1 MTLSLSVLSGAP
13 QPASEDSSLLS
24 PLGGSRRQTADLQE
38 LQALLNDEQATS
50 PNGAHGTDG
59 TDGPSTSTAG
69 AAGDKTVRLSRVQA
83 LLEASNSV
91 SESPSAMDAEET
103 VALQDLLQVSQQ
115 VEPSSDSSMSISR
128 DSDATGSARASESR
142 RATLG
147 LGEVQA
153 RLMQEL
159 NDFERRSSIFT
170 RPLSQASRASR
181 ASQTT
186 ATVTGSTAGTTG
198 NTGTEA
204 AGGLLGLLEAEQD
217 STLELQQ
224 YAEALRRERAEALAA
239 RPSEP
244 SEATEATDEILKKM
258 RLSTSAARVE
268 EFDATVT
275 EDLRRLSQLLEP
287 ARAGVEEDSLEGGE
301 EKAHAPQRFSPLVT
315 RSGSKQVIHSVKS
328 NQKYAGGAEEQLR
341 VIDSVT
347 PRKLFQ
353 DPPDA
358 DEPAQTVPVA
368 QAVPATQTAQI
379 TSGTQTAQI
388 TSGTQT
394 AQITSGT
401 QTTPTTQTAQTP
413 AGPQTTEKAGE
424 PAREKEVETSLN
436 LDQYFLPSK
445 TQSSLDASSIVSAS
459 LQLSSESISVE
470 PAESAEPAKPADAI
484 PPTPHT
490 PRIPEPT
497 LSPIRAPTSTIPE
510 PSLSPI
516 DPPAKAV
523 KEPSLSPVVLG
534 RFIHP

>member
-1 MTLSLSVLSGAP
+1 MTLSLSILSGAP

-24 PLGGSRRQTADLQE
+24 PAGGSRRQTADLQE

-50 PNGAHGTDG
+50 PNGTADAGA
-59 TDGPSTSTAG
+59 SVAG
-69 AAGDKTVRLSRVQA
+69 AASVEDKTVRLSRVQA
-83 LLEASNSV
+83 LLEASNSA

-186 ATVTGSTAGTTG
+186 ATVTGSTAGNTGNTG

-239 RPSEP
+239 QPSEP

-358 DEPAQTVPVA
+358 DEPAQAIPVA
-368 QAVPATQTAQI
+368 PAV
-379 TSGTQTAQI
+379 
-388 TSGTQT
+388 
-394 AQITSGT
+394 
-401 QTTPTTQTAQTP
+401 PTTQTTQTP
-413 AGPQTTEKAGE
+413 PVMLTAHTPPVIQMTEKAGE
-424 PAREKEVETSLN
+424 SSREKEVETSLN

-459 LQLSSESISVE
+459 LQLTSSESISVD
-470 PAESAEPAKPADAI
+470 PAEPAKPADAT

-497 LSPIRAPTSTIPE
+497 LSPIRPPMSAIPE

-523 KEPSLSPVVLG
+523 KELSLSPVVLG

>member
-1 MTLSLSVLSGAP
+1 MTLSLSILSGAP

-24 PLGGSRRQTADLQE
+24 SAGGSRRQTADLQE

-50 PNGAHGTDG
+50 PNGTADAGA
-59 TDGPSTSTAG
+59 SVAG
-69 AAGDKTVRLSRVQA
+69 AASVEDKTVRLSRVQA
-83 LLEASNSV
+83 LLEASNSA

-115 VEPSSDSSMSISR
+115 AEPSSDSSMSISR

-186 ATVTGSTAGTTG
+186 ATVTGSTAGNTGNTG

-239 RPSEP
+239 QPSEP

-287 ARAGVEEDSLEGGE
+287 ARAGLEEDSLEGGE

-358 DEPAQTVPVA
+358 DEPAQAIPVA
-368 QAVPATQTAQI
+368 PAA
-379 TSGTQTAQI
+379 
-388 TSGTQT
+388 
-394 AQITSGT
+394 
-401 QTTPTTQTAQTP
+401 PTTQTTQTPPVMPIAQTP
-413 AGPQTTEKAGE
+413 PVMPTTQTPPVIQMTEKAAE
-424 PAREKEVETSLN
+424 SSREKEVETSLN

-459 LQLSSESISVE
+459 LQLTSSESISVD
-470 PAESAEPAKPADAI
+470 PAEPAKPADAT

-497 LSPIRAPTSTIPE
+497 LSPIRPPTSAIPE

>member
-1 MTLSLSVLSGAP
+1 MTLSLSILSGAP

-24 PLGGSRRQTADLQE
+24 PAGGSHRQTADLQE

-50 PNGAHGTDG
+50 PNGPS
-59 TDGPSTSTAG
+59 GPSTSTAG
-69 AAGDKTVRLSRVQA
+69 AASVEDKTVRLSRVQA
-83 LLEASNSV
+83 LLEASNSA
-91 SESPSAMDAEET
+91 SESPSAIDAEET

-186 ATVTGSTAGTTG
+186 ATVTGSTAGNTGNTG

-239 RPSEP
+239 QPSEP

-275 EDLRRLSQLLEP
+275 EDLRCLSQLLEP

-358 DEPAQTVPVA
+358 DEPAQAIPVA
-368 QAVPATQTAQI
+368 PAA
-379 TSGTQTAQI
+379 
-388 TSGTQT
+388 
-394 AQITSGT
+394 
-401 QTTPTTQTAQTP
+401 PTTQTTQTP
-413 AGPQTTEKAGE
+413 PVMPTTQTPPVTQTTQTPPVIQMTEKAGE
-424 PAREKEVETSLN
+424 SSREKEVETSLN

-459 LQLSSESISVE
+459 LQLTSSESISVD
-470 PAESAEPAKPADAI
+470 PAEPAKPADAT

-497 LSPIRAPTSTIPE
+497 LSPIRPPMSAIPE

>member
-24 PLGGSRRQTADLQE
+24 SAGGSRRQTADLQE

-50 PNGAHGTDG
+50 PNGPS
-59 TDGPSTSTAG
+59 GPSTSTAG
-69 AAGDKTVRLSRVQA
+69 AASVEDKTVRLSRVQA
-83 LLEASNSV
+83 LLEASNSA
-91 SESPSAMDAEET
+91 SESPSAIDAEET

-186 ATVTGSTAGTTG
+186 ATVTGSTAGNTGNTG

-239 RPSEP
+239 QPSEP

-358 DEPAQTVPVA
+358 DEPAQAIPVA
-368 QAVPATQTAQI
+368 PAA
-379 TSGTQTAQI
+379 
-388 TSGTQT
+388 
-394 AQITSGT
+394 
-401 QTTPTTQTAQTP
+401 PTTQTTQTPPVMPIAQTP
-413 AGPQTTEKAGE
+413 PVIQMTEKAGE
-424 PAREKEVETSLN
+424 SSREKEMETSLN

-459 LQLSSESISVE
+459 LQLTSSESISVD
-470 PAESAEPAKPADAI
+470 PAEPAKPADAT

-497 LSPIRAPTSTIPE
+497 LSPIRPPMSAIPE

>member
-1 MTLSLSVLSGAP
+1 MTLSLSILSGAP

-24 PLGGSRRQTADLQE
+24 PTGGSRRQTADLQE

-50 PNGAHGTDG
+50 PNGTADAGA
-59 TDGPSTSTAG
+59 SVAG
-69 AAGDKTVRLSRVQA
+69 AASVEDKTVRLSRVQA
-83 LLEASNSV
+83 LLEASNSA

-103 VALQDLLQVSQQ
+103 VALQDLLQMSQQ

-186 ATVTGSTAGTTG
+186 ATVTGSTAGNTGNTG

-204 AGGLLGLLEAEQD
+204 AGGLLRLLEAEQD

-239 RPSEP
+239 QPSEP

-358 DEPAQTVPVA
+358 DEPAQAIPVA
-368 QAVPATQTAQI
+368 PAA
-379 TSGTQTAQI
+379 
-388 TSGTQT
+388 
-394 AQITSGT
+394 
-401 QTTPTTQTAQTP
+401 PTTQTTQTP
-413 AGPQTTEKAGE
+413 PVMPTTQTPPVMPTTQTPPVIQMTEKAGE
-424 PAREKEVETSLN
+424 PSREKEVETSLN

-459 LQLSSESISVE
+459 LQLTSSESISVD
-470 PAESAEPAKPADAI
+470 PAEPAKPSDAT

-497 LSPIRAPTSTIPE
+497 LSPIRPPTSAIPE

-534 RFIHP
+534 HFIHP

>member
-1 MTLSLSVLSGAP
+1 MTLSLSILSGAP

-24 PLGGSRRQTADLQE
+24 PAGGSRRQTADLQE

-50 PNGAHGTDG
+50 PNGTADAGA
-59 TDGPSTSTAG
+59 SVAG
-69 AAGDKTVRLSRVQA
+69 AASVEDKTVRLSRVQA
-83 LLEASNSV
+83 LLEASNSA
-91 SESPSAMDAEET
+91 SESSSAMDAEET

-186 ATVTGSTAGTTG
+186 ATVTGSTAGNTG

-239 RPSEP
+239 QPSEP

-358 DEPAQTVPVA
+358 DEPAQAIPVA
-368 QAVPATQTAQI
+368 PAA
-379 TSGTQTAQI
+379 
-388 TSGTQT
+388 
-394 AQITSGT
+394 
-401 QTTPTTQTAQTP
+401 PTTQTTQTPPVMPIAQTP
-413 AGPQTTEKAGE
+413 PVMPTTQTPPVIQMTEKAGE
-424 PAREKEVETSLN
+424 SSREKEVETSLN

-459 LQLSSESISVE
+459 LQLTSSESISVD
-470 PAESAEPAKPADAI
+470 PAEPAKPADAT

-497 LSPIRAPTSTIPE
+497 LSPIRPPMSAIPE

>member
-379 TSGTQTAQI
+379 TSGTQT
-388 TSGTQT
+388 
-394 AQITSGT
+394 
-401 QTTPTTQTAQTP
+401 TPTTQTAQTP

>member
-1 MTLSLSVLSGAP
+1 MTLSLSILSGAP

-24 PLGGSRRQTADLQE
+24 SAGGSRRQTADLQE

-50 PNGAHGTDG
+50 PNGTADAGA
-59 TDGPSTSTAG
+59 SVAG
-69 AAGDKTVRLSRVQA
+69 AASVEDKTVRLSRVQA
-83 LLEASNSV
+83 LLEASNSA

-186 ATVTGSTAGTTG
+186 ATVTGSTAGNTG

-204 AGGLLGLLEAEQD
+204 AGGLLRLLEAEQD

-239 RPSEP
+239 QPSEP

-358 DEPAQTVPVA
+358 DEPAQAIPVA
-368 QAVPATQTAQI
+368 PAA
-379 TSGTQTAQI
+379 
-388 TSGTQT
+388 
-394 AQITSGT
+394 
-401 QTTPTTQTAQTP
+401 PTTQTTQTPPVMPIAQTP
-413 AGPQTTEKAGE
+413 PVMPTTQTPPVMPIAQTPPVTQTTQTPPVIQMTEKAGE
-424 PAREKEVETSLN
+424 PSREKEVETSLN

-459 LQLSSESISVE
+459 LQLTSSESISVD
-470 PAESAEPAKPADAI
+470 PAEPAKPADAT

-497 LSPIRAPTSTIPE
+497 LSPIRPPMSAIPE

-534 RFIHP
+534 HFIHP

>member
-1 MTLSLSVLSGAP
+1 MTLSLSILSGAP

-24 PLGGSRRQTADLQE
+24 PAGGSRRQTADLQE

-50 PNGAHGTDG
+50 PNGTADAGA
-59 TDGPSTSTAG
+59 SVAG
-69 AAGDKTVRLSRVQA
+69 AASVEDKTVRLSRVQA
-83 LLEASNSV
+83 LLEASNSA

-115 VEPSSDSSMSISR
+115 AEPSSDSSMSISR

-186 ATVTGSTAGTTG
+186 ATVTGSTAGNTGNTG

-239 RPSEP
+239 QPSEP
-244 SEATEATDEILKKM
+244 SETTEATNEILKKM

-301 EKAHAPQRFSPLVT
+301 EKTHAPQRFSPLVT

-358 DEPAQTVPVA
+358 DEPAQAIPVA
-368 QAVPATQTAQI
+368 PAV
-379 TSGTQTAQI
+379 
-388 TSGTQT
+388 
-394 AQITSGT
+394 
-401 QTTPTTQTAQTP
+401 PTTQTAHTPPVMPTTQTP
-413 AGPQTTEKAGE
+413 PVMPTTQTPPVIQMTEKAGE
-424 PAREKEVETSLN
+424 SSREKEVETSLN

-459 LQLSSESISVE
+459 LQLTSSESISVD
-470 PAESAEPAKPADAI
+470 PAEPAKPSDAT

-497 LSPIRAPTSTIPE
+497 LSPIRPPMSAIPE

>member
-1 MTLSLSVLSGAP
+1 MTLSLSILSGVP
-13 QPASEDSSLLS
+13 QPASEGSSLLS
-24 PLGGSRRQTADLQE
+24 PAGGSRRQTADLQE

-50 PNGAHGTDG
+50 PNGTAD
-59 TDGPSTSTAG
+59 AG
-69 AAGDKTVRLSRVQA
+69 ASVAGATSVEDKTVRLSRVQA
-83 LLEASNSV
+83 LLEASNSA

-186 ATVTGSTAGTTG
+186 ATVTGSTAGNTGNTG

-239 RPSEP
+239 QPSEP

-358 DEPAQTVPVA
+358 DEPAQAIPGA
-368 QAVPATQTAQI
+368 PAV
-379 TSGTQTAQI
+379 
-388 TSGTQT
+388 
-394 AQITSGT
+394 
-401 QTTPTTQTAQTP
+401 PTTQTAHTPPVMPTTQTP
-413 AGPQTTEKAGE
+413 PVMPTTQTPPVMPTTQTPPVIQMTEKAGE
-424 PAREKEVETSLN
+424 PSREKEVETSLN

-459 LQLSSESISVE
+459 LQLTSSESISVD
-470 PAESAEPAKPADAI
+470 PAEPAKPADAT

-497 LSPIRAPTSTIPE
+497 LSPIRPPTSAIPE

>member
-1 MTLSLSVLSGAP
+1 MTLSLSILSGAP
-13 QPASEDSSLLS
+13 QPVSEDSSLLS
-24 PLGGSRRQTADLQE
+24 PAGGSRRQTADLQE

-50 PNGAHGTDG
+50 PNGTADAGA
-59 TDGPSTSTAG
+59 SVAG
-69 AAGDKTVRLSRVQA
+69 AASVEDKTVRLSRVQA
-83 LLEASNSV
+83 LLEASNSA

-153 RLMQEL
+153 RLIQEL

-186 ATVTGSTAGTTG
+186 ATVTGSTAGNTGNTG

-239 RPSEP
+239 QPSEP

-358 DEPAQTVPVA
+358 DEPAQAIPVA
-368 QAVPATQTAQI
+368 PAA
-379 TSGTQTAQI
+379 
-388 TSGTQT
+388 
-394 AQITSGT
+394 
-401 QTTPTTQTAQTP
+401 PTTQTAQTP
-413 AGPQTTEKAGE
+413 PVMPTTQTPMMPTTQTPPVIQMTEKAGE
-424 PAREKEVETSLN
+424 PSREKEVETSLN

-459 LQLSSESISVE
+459 LQLTSSESISVD
-470 PAESAEPAKPADAI
+470 PAEPAKPADAT

-497 LSPIRAPTSTIPE
+497 LSPIRPPMSAIPE

>member
-1 MTLSLSVLSGAP
+1 MTLSLSILSGAP

-24 PLGGSRRQTADLQE
+24 PAGGSRRQTADLQE

-50 PNGAHGTDG
+50 PNGTADAGA
-59 TDGPSTSTAG
+59 SVAG
-69 AAGDKTVRLSRVQA
+69 AASVEDKTVRLSRVQA
-83 LLEASNSV
+83 LLEASNSA

-186 ATVTGSTAGTTG
+186 ATVTGSTAGNTG

-239 RPSEP
+239 QPSEP

-358 DEPAQTVPVA
+358 DEPAQAIPVA
-368 QAVPATQTAQI
+368 PAV
-379 TSGTQTAQI
+379 
-388 TSGTQT
+388 
-394 AQITSGT
+394 
-401 QTTPTTQTAQTP
+401 PTTQTAQTP
-413 AGPQTTEKAGE
+413 PVMPTTQTPPVMPTTQTPPVIQMTEKAGE
-424 PAREKEVETSLN
+424 SSREKEVETSLN

-459 LQLSSESISVE
+459 LQLTSSESISVD
-470 PAESAEPAKPADAI
+470 PAEPAKPADAT

-497 LSPIRAPTSTIPE
+497 LSPIRPPMSAIPE

-534 RFIHP
+534 HFIHP

>member
-24 PLGGSRRQTADLQE
+24 PAGGSRRQTADLQE

-50 PNGAHGTDG
+50 PNGTADAGA
-59 TDGPSTSTAG
+59 SVAG
-69 AAGDKTVRLSRVQA
+69 AASVEDKTVRLSRVQA
-83 LLEASNSV
+83 LLEASNSA

-186 ATVTGSTAGTTG
+186 ATVTGSTAGNTG

-239 RPSEP
+239 QPSEP

-358 DEPAQTVPVA
+358 DEPAQAIPVA
-368 QAVPATQTAQI
+368 PAV
-379 TSGTQTAQI
+379 
-388 TSGTQT
+388 
-394 AQITSGT
+394 
-401 QTTPTTQTAQTP
+401 PTTQTAQTP
-413 AGPQTTEKAGE
+413 PMMPTTQTPPVIQMTEKAGE
-424 PAREKEVETSLN
+424 PSREKEVETSLN

-459 LQLSSESISVE
+459 LQLTSSESISVD
-470 PAESAEPAKPADAI
+470 PAEPAKPADAT

-497 LSPIRAPTSTIPE
+497 LSPIRPPTSAIPE